1 MLADGIEP
9 RLQEVGSANP
19 GNFDRVLK
27 GQEDA
32 LASAAFRG
40 HLQQILPF
48 IAHLAGCDL
57 IGFPSSEDV
66 GQGTLARAIRAHNGM
81 DLAGIHRQIDSP
93 QDLVVAD
100 LRV

>member
-19 GNFDRVLK
+19 GDFDRVLK

-32 LASAAFRG
+32 LASAVFRG

-48 IAHLAGCDL
+48 KAHLAGRDL
-57 IGFPSSEDV
+57 IGFPSSEDMC
-66 GQGTLARAIRAHNGM
+66 QGALARAIRTHNGM

-93 QDLVVAD
+93 QDFVVAD